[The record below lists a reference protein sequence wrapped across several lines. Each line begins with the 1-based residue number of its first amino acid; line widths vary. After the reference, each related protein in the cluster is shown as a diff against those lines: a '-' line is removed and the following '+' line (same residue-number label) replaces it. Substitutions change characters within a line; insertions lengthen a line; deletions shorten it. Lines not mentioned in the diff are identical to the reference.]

1 MRDGAEPHLP
11 DPHKGDIRVGD
22 RRLSRPDASLPD
34 WEVPDSAYRPVPIVW
49 FTGAMI
55 LQMLV
60 LGMLFF
66 ALLWANGL
74 YTVIAGS
81 AASGAIGAWTW
92 RRGMAAA
99 AAPWRVMTV
108 AMLALQLGFV
118 ILTAIPRI

>member
-1 MRDGAEPHLP
+1 MRDGVDPDLT
-11 DPHKGDIRVGD
+11 DPHTGDILAGD

-60 LGMLFF
+60 LGVLFF
-66 ALLWANGL
+66 ALLGANGL
-74 YTVIAGS
+74 YTIVAGS
-81 AASGAIGAWTW
+81 AATGTIGAWTW

-99 AAPWRVMTV
+99 AAPWRFMTV
-108 AMLALQLGFV
+108 AMLALQLAFV
-118 ILTAIPRI
+118 ILAAAPRT